1 MATIPDE
8 YRDLLDRPITVALAT
23 LLPDG
28 QPQVNPVWCDYD
40 GTYIRVNTGVG
51 RQKYKDMLARPQV
64 TILAVDPDDAHRFLE
79 VRGRVAKIT
88 EEGAAE
94 QSRKLAHE
102 YTGRDFPPSHGTGET
117 RVICL
122 IEPVRVRGQG

>member
-1 MATIPDE
+1 MATIPEE

-28 QPQVNPVWCDYD
+28 QPHVNPVWCDYD
-40 GTYIRVNTGVG
+40 GTYIRVNTGVD
-51 RQKYKDMLARPQV
+51 RQKYRDMRARPQV
-64 TILAVDPDDAHRFLE
+64 TILAVDPENAHRFLE

-94 QSRKLAHE
+94 QGRKLALE
-102 YTGRDFPPSHGTGET
+102 YMGREFPPSDGTGEV
-117 RVICL
+117 RVVCL
-122 IEPVRVRGQG
+122 IEPLRVRAQG